1 MSDCIKTD
9 VFISGGGPVGL
20 LIAYSLARQG
30 VQSVL
35 VGKTTPSPPSISLQQ
50 RIIMHQNLTKA
61 EQHNKENQAMY
72 GRATTLYPRT
82 LEMLDQL
89 DLLEDL
95 NQIGYIGRNSV
106 TYKDGKRVTSRG
118 WHVMF
123 ERMHGTYLDYCLNLR
138 QKYSEGVFGEAYA
151 GVGGRAFVG
160 WVLEG
165 FVVDDDSAEG
175 DYRVVSRMRE
185 VETGRVVT
193 VKR

>member
-1 MSDCIKTD
+1 MADSIKTD
-9 VFISGGGPVGL
+9 VLVIGGGPVGL

-30 VQSVL
+30 VDSVV
-35 VGKTTPSPPSISLQQ
+35 VGELHPSIYSS
-50 RIIMHQNLTKA
+50 QNAKVHGI
-61 EQHNKENQAMY
+61 EQYNKEEQAMY

-89 DLLEDL
+89 ELLDDL

-123 ERMHGTYLDYCLNLR
+123 QRMHGTFLDYALNIR
-138 QKYSEGVFGEAYA
+138 QKYSEGVIRAAYEKR
-151 GVGGRAFVG
+151 GGRTYIG
-160 WVLEG
+160 WKLEG
-165 FVVDDDSAEG
+165 FSVDNTLDDEYKVAAQIRQLST
-175 DYRVVSRMRE
+175 DKRL
-185 VETGRVVT
+185 T

>member
-95 NQIGYIGRNSV
+95 NQIGYIGQQR
-106 TYKDGKRVTSRG
+106 DLQGRQAGDLARVACDVRADA
-118 WHVMF
+118 WHV
-123 ERMHGTYLDYCLNLR
+123 
-138 QKYSEGVFGEAYA
+138 S
-151 GVGGRAFVG
+151 
-160 WVLEG
+160 
-165 FVVDDDSAEG
+165 
-175 DYRVVSRMRE
+175 
-185 VETGRVVT
+185 
-193 VKR
+193 

>member
-1 MSDCIKTD
+1 
-9 VFISGGGPVGL
+9 
-20 LIAYSLARQG
+20 
-30 VQSVL
+30 
-35 VGKTTPSPPSISLQQ
+35 
-50 RIIMHQNLTKA
+50 
-61 EQHNKENQAMY
+61 MY

-89 DLLEDL
+89 DLLESL

-123 ERMHGTYLDYCLNLR
+123 ERMHGTFLDYCLNLR
-138 QKYSEGVFGEAYA
+138 QKYSEGVIGEAYV

-160 WVLEG
+160 WKLEG
-165 FVVDDDSAEG
+165 FIVDPAEG
-175 DYRVVSRMRE
+175 DYKVVAQIRE